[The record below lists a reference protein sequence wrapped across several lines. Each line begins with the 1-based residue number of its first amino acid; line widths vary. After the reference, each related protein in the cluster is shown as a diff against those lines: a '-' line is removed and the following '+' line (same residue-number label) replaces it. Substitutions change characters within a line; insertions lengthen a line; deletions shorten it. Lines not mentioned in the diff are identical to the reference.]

1 MDYFNKYKRP
11 IFIGLFIGFAVLVI
25 ILIIADVRA
34 VAQIFADIDLRF
46 VPLIVLMAPLNYLLR
61 FIKWNYYL
69 KISGIRPE
77 PRMNRY
83 IFVSG
88 LSMTITPGKVGELL
102 KCYLMKE
109 HIDAPISK
117 TSSIVMAERVT
128 DAMAMVVLAL
138 LGFLAF
144 PHGKI
149 VVAVTT
155 AILLMVLV
163 IIQSDYLFNLF
174 FNQVIK
180 MRLLKKSAS
189 FLRNFQVS
197 AKTLFSTR
205 HLVFAV
211 GISVISWGFEG
222 LVVYLAIIAL
232 GGEMSILGS
241 FFIVSFS
248 SLLGVL
254 SFLPGGVGVAEGS
267 ILTILIF
274 TGIRTD
280 IAAATTVITRISTLW
295 LGVALGIVGLIL
307 TNQELIKQKNKN

>member
-1 MDYFNKYKRP
+1 MDYYNQYKRP
-11 IFIGLFIGFAVLVI
+11 IFIGLFIGFVVLVI

-46 VPLIVLMAPLNYLLR
+46 IPLIVLMAPLNYLLR

-77 PRMNRY
+77 PKMNRY
-83 IFVSG
+83 IFISG

-138 LGFLAF
+138 LGLLAF
-144 PHGKI
+144 PHGKT
-149 VVAVTT
+149 VVTVVT
-155 AILLMVLV
+155 AILIMVVV
-163 IIQSDYLFNLF
+163 IFHSNYLFNFF
-174 FNQVIK
+174 FNQLIK
-180 MRLLKKSAS
+180 IRLLKKSAS
-189 FLRNFQVS
+189 FLRNFQLS
-197 AKTLFSTR
+197 AKALFSAR

-232 GGEMSILGS
+232 GGEISILGS

-267 ILTILIF
+267 ILAILIF

-307 TNQELIKQKNKN
+307 TNRELIRQKNKN